1 MLVQFKLKN
10 FMSFKDETV
19 LDMRAVNAYK
29 EHESNLINLGKDKLL
44 RVVSIYGANAS
55 GKSNLLKAFS
65 FFRQLLMESANT
77 VDKLEQSAIE
87 KYYSPYA
94 FSRSQDDFDKN
105 TEFEIVIIEGE
116 YEYRYGFEYN
126 NKEIVT
132 EWLYETP
139 LNKRRVQSTIFERDR
154 DQIFF
159 GSKVEKESIVYK
171 DQINHDT
178 LLLSF
183 FGKLKLQ
190 TKSYRNIFY
199 EVFGIFFLS
208 EIEDEDDS
216 KNIIENLILE
226 IEESKDDK
234 IKFLKFLKA
243 IDSGIQDVKVKKND
257 DEQKFV
263 TIHIGKDKKEY
274 ELSLFSESEGTLR
287 SMEMYSIF
295 SLIILGQGVILV
307 DELNSKLHPLL
318 QKFIVNLFYEEGT
331 QAQLIYTTHDP
342 ALMDKKFFRRDQIVF
357 VEKNEFGESELAAL
371 SDYKIRSDASFS
383 KDYLAGVYGGIP
395 TLTEF
400 RLKEGE

>member
-65 FFRQLLMESANT
+65 FFRRLLIESANT
-77 VDKLEQSAIE
+77 VDKLEKSAIE

-94 FSRSQDDFDKN
+94 FSGNQDNFDKN
-105 TEFEIVIIEGE
+105 TEFEVVIMEEE

-126 NKEIVT
+126 NKEIVA

-154 DQIFF
+154 DQMFF
-159 GSKVEKESIVYK
+159 GSKVEKESMVYK

-190 TKSYRNIFY
+190 TKSYQTVFKAFGNIMPVLEEY
-199 EVFGIFFLS
+199 TS
-208 EIEDEDDS
+208 
-216 KNIIENLILE
+216 NQIIET
-226 IEESKDDK
+226 
-234 IKFLKFLKA
+234 FLQDFLRLPEWKEKLMNFLHA
-243 IDSGIQDVKVKKND
+243 VDSGIKDIKFKKIEGED
-257 DEQKFV
+257 KYV
-263 TIHIGKDKKEY
+263 SIHEGKDGKNY
-274 ELSLFSESEGTLR
+274 ELSLFLESEGTLK
-287 SMEMYSIF
+287 SMSIF
-295 SLIILGQGVILV
+295 ILLFFSIRNNDVLII

-342 ALMDKKFFRRDQIVF
+342 TLMDKKFFRRDQIAF
-357 VEKNEFGESELAAL
+357 VEKNEFGESELVAL

-383 KDYLAGVYGGIP
+383 KDYLSGVYGGIP